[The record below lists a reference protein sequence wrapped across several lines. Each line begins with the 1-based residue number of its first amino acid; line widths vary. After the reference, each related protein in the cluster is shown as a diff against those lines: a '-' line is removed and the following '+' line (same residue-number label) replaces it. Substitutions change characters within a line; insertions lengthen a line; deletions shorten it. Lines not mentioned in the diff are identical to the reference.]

1 MSTVYYKA
9 THKESGRWTANKT
22 ERGLGE
28 EIWAL
33 IKSEENSEFMSL
45 LKQNPDGI
53 EWTIL
58 SKKEYDLA
66 IDSSRFDTT
75 SFLFL
80 DRGAIKRSKIPV
92 ALISSNK
99 VEQFPS
105 VAALV
110 RRLKD
115 EVPKSKVTKMV
126 EDPFLTIDGY
136 SVEKL

>member
-1 MSTVYYKA
+1 MSVTYYKA

-22 ERGLGE
+22 EQNMGE
-28 EIWAL
+28 EVWAL
-33 IKSEENSEFMSL
+33 MKSKDQSEFLSL
-45 LKQNPDGI
+45 LREKPDGV
-53 EWTIL
+53 EWEIL
-58 SKKEYDLA
+58 TKKEYEIA
-66 IDSSRFDTT
+66 IESSRFDTT

-92 ALISSNK
+92 ALISENR
-99 VEQFPS
+99 VEHFPS

-115 EVPKSKVTKMV
+115 EIPKAKVTKLV

>member
-1 MSTVYYKA
+1 MSVTYYKA

-22 ERGLGE
+22 ELNMGE
-28 EIWAL
+28 EVWAL
-33 IKSEENSEFMSL
+33 MKSTDQSEFLSL
-45 LKQNPDGI
+45 LKEKPDGM
-53 EWTIL
+53 EWEVLT
-58 SKKEYDLA
+58 KKEYEKAL
-66 IDSSRFDTT
+66 DSSRFDTT

-92 ALISSNK
+92 ALISETK

-110 RRLKD
+110 RRLKN
-115 EVPKSKVTKMV
+115 EIPKAKVTKMV
-126 EDPFLTIDGY
+126 EDPFLTIEGY